1 MYISSVPISGEGTNA
16 SSAGKIPS
24 YENIFSIYKLNFLQL
39 CDLHSHFTNFQSYL
53 SESFFLV
60 KKCCRQ
66 WFYFSHLEL
75 PLKHW
80 RHLLFSVISFKN
92 HMVSSSPNPLTL
104 VSRPRAE
111 HNSKCGMM
119 ACSGAISCLEPNVMI
134 SSACQDHIAP
144 V

>member
-1 MYISSVPISGEGTNA
+1 MYISSVPISGEGTNV

-39 CDLHSHFTNFQSYL
+39 CDLHSQFYWLPKLFIWK
-53 SESFFLV
+53 FLPC

-66 WFYFSHLEL
+66 WFCFSHLEL

-134 SSACQDHIAP
+134 SSTCQDHIAP

>member
-1 MYISSVPISGEGTNA
+1 MTCIVN
-16 SSAGKIPS
+16 
-24 YENIFSIYKLNFLQL
+24 
-39 CDLHSHFTNFQSYL
+39 FTNFQSYL
-53 SESFFLV
+53 SESFFPV
-60 KKCCRQ
+60 KNVVDSGFVSVI
-66 WFYFSHLEL
+66 WSYPLNIEDIYYFQF
-75 PLKHW
+75 K
-80 RHLLFSVISFKN
+80 ISFKN

-134 SSACQDHIAP
+134 SSTCQDHIAP